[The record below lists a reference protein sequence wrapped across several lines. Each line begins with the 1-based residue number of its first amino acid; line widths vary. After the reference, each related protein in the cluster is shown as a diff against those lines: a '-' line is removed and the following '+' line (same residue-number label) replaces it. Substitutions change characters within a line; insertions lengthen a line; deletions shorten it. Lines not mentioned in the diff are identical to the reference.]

1 MIRMDFSET
10 KPVHVRIKDD
20 IKKLILSRAVQP
32 GDVLPSV
39 RETSSKKAMNP
50 EAVHRAYRE
59 LCEDGWLTETDGRYA
74 VSSFM
79 SVSEIRTKALLKELD
94 EIVSELLTYHYS
106 KAEIEERIG
115 KLVERSTPNASDK

>member
-10 KPVHVRIKDD
+10 KPVHVRIEDD
-20 IKKLILSRAVQP
+20 IKKLILSSAVQP

-50 EAVHRAYRE
+50 ETVHRAYRK
-59 LCEDGWLTETDGRYA
+59 LCEDGWLTETDGKYV

-94 EIVSELLTYHYS
+94 EIISELLTYHYS
-106 KAEIEERIG
+106 KAELEERIG
-115 KLVERSTPNASDK
+115 NLVERSTPNASDK